1 MSGFVWT
8 LSSRMK
14 KLGVLI
20 LLLLTGTAS
29 TDQNLALRG
38 KATQAHRFEHVFGA
52 ADSAIDGNRDSNYNK
67 GSCTHTVKMADP
79 WWRLDLL
86 QTYVVTAVVI
96 TNRQDCCKESNP
108 ERLHGAEIHIGDSP
122 ENDGN
127 TNARCGVISK
137 LEAGAVAEFQCNGM
151 DGRYVII
158 IIPDREEFLTL
169 CEVEVYGSPLA
180 R

>member
-1 MSGFVWT
+1 
-8 LSSRMK
+8 K
-14 KLGVLI
+14 YIYIYIYIYI
-20 LLLLTGTAS
+20 LTAII
-29 TDQNLALRG
+29 TFKFKVYLCCENLALRG

-96 TNRQDCCKESNP
+96 TNRQDCCKVRLNGLQVRIGNSKADNGLTNP
-108 ERLHGAEIHIGDSP
+108 
-122 ENDGN
+122 
-127 TNARCGVISK
+127 TCGVISK

-169 CEVEVYGSPLA
+169 CEVEVYGSPLD
-180 R
+180 